1 MYFRFCICFKFTVCT
16 FVHLLCVWLYILNF
30 NLLNIYET
38 NFCCIFFLLF
48 TTSSW
53 EVRHLLNKSFSPTRN
68 KSEKSFCS
76 KKNLGKCQQQ
86 IELLM
91 GMLKIWY
98 SSTEN
103 KFKAKMFH
111 RWMEYLII
119 LWIVL
124 TSFCFKL
131 SSCFKICFISSCKSH
146 LDI

>member
-30 NLLNIYET
+30 NLVNIYET

-76 KKNLGKCQQQ
+76 KKKPGKMSTANWVTYGYAKNMILKHWKHIQSKNVSQVNAFGNYDLNCSYFVLFQTK
-86 IELLM
+86 LL
-91 GMLKIWY
+91 LQ
-98 SSTEN
+98 N
-103 KFKAKMFH
+103 MF
-111 RWMEYLII
+111 Y
-119 LWIVL
+119 
-124 TSFCFKL
+124 
-131 SSCFKICFISSCKSH
+131 FIM
-146 LDI
+146 

>member
-48 TTSSW
+48 TT
-53 EVRHLLNKSFSPTRN
+53 
-68 KSEKSFCS
+68 KSFCS

-146 LDI
+146 LDISISLFLIHS